1 MKEFT
6 TESGRR
12 AGVRIVGA
20 PKKGGEMTTSRMLR
34 TLTLAIFMIVLI
46 GGAAK
51 AAEDS
56 LPSWSDGPVRSA
68 VVDFVGRVTTE
79 GGPDFVA
86 PAERI
91 ATFDNDGTLWAE
103 QPIYF
108 QVQFALDRVKALAPK
123 HPEWK
128 ENQPFKAL
136 LEGDMKGFVSGGAK
150 ALAEV
155 MAVSHSGMTT
165 EEFETIVKDWLG
177 TAKHRRFKR
186 PYTEVV
192 YQPMLELLAYLRANG
207 FKTFIVSGGGVE
219 FMRAWVEKVYGIPPE
234 QVVGSTGKQ
243 KFEMRGGKPVLVK
256 LPAVDFID
264 DKEGK
269 PIGIQKFIG
278 RRPIFAFGNSD
289 GDHQMLQWTAAGSGP
304 RFMGLVHHTDAERE
318 WAYDRTSH
326 IGKLD
331 KALDEANAKGWT
343 VVDMKKD
350 WKKIFPF
357 EP

>member
-1 MKEFT
+1 VHVCDVAGRRHAGHRAG
-6 TESGRR
+6 SGRS
-12 AGVRIVGA
+12 APIV
-20 PKKGGEMTTSRMLR
+20 ERR
-34 TLTLAIFMIVLI
+34 TVKTNIITFVEKVTKE
-46 GGAAK
+46 GGA
-51 AAEDS
+51 
-56 LPSWSDGPVRSA
+56 
-68 VVDFVGRVTTE
+68 DFV
-79 GGPDFVA
+79 P

-108 QVQFALDRVKALAPK
+108 QVQFAFDRVKAQAPK

-128 ENQPFKAL
+128 EEQPFKAL
-136 LEGDMKGFVSGGAK
+136 LANDMKTFTAGGAK

-165 EEFETIVKDWLG
+165 DEFKTTIDDWL
-177 TAKHRRFKR
+177 AKARHPRFTR
-186 PYTEVV
+186 PYTDII
-192 YQPMLELLAYLRANG
+192 YQPMIELLAYLRAHR

-219 FMRAWVEKVYGIPPE
+219 FMRAWAEKVYGIPPE
-234 QVVGSTGKQ
+234 QVVGSTGKE
-243 KFEMRGGKPVLVK
+243 KFEFRNGKPVLIK

-289 GDHQMLQWTAAGSGP
+289 GDQQMLQWTAAGPGL

-331 KALDEANAKGWT
+331 NALDEANVKGWT
-343 VVDMKKD
+343 VVDMKRD
-350 WKKIFPF
+350 WKRIFAF
-357 EP
+357 DK